1 MLTQTDRA
9 VIAVCGTTFLA
20 FVIDAWLGSFWML
33 YLNVLITAWLFNH
46 AIRQKDAYASE
57 LVRCIICGVAASVV
71 YILLDWKLTAELQGN
86 DKGRLIDYL
95 RPDLPWLPTAPLNL
109 LLTFLIAIIVMIY
122 LYHRLRSI
130 SGNAFIAAGVTSVVA
145 FIGITVFDQL
155 GSVRLWNWNYLIV
168 GSLPYIGSTPVF
180 IPTAFALTFLLS
192 PYYFYKR
199 QTVSGYAIVSGLR
212 CGIFMGV
219 MPLLCFWAFRF
230 IRI

>member
-1 MLTQTDRA
+1 MVTQTDRA

-57 LVRCIICGVAASVV
+57 LVRSIICGVVASVV
-71 YILLDWKLTAELQGN
+71 YILLDWKLSAELQGN

-122 LYHRLRSI
+122 LYHRLKSI
-130 SGNAFIAAGVTSVVA
+130 SGNAYIAAGVTSIVA

-168 GSLPYIGSTPVF
+168 GSLPYIGSIPVF
-180 IPTAFALTFLLS
+180 IPTAFFFAFLLS

-199 QTVSGYAIVSGLR
+199 QHAIVSGLR

-219 MPLLCFWAFRF
+219 MPLLSFWAFRYL
-230 IRI
+230 IT

>member
-1 MLTQTDRA
+1 MVTQTDRA

-20 FVIDAWLGSFWML
+20 FVIDAWRGSFWML
-33 YLNVLITAWLFNH
+33 FLNVLIAVVLFYY
-46 AIRQKDAYASE
+46 AIRQNDVYASE
-57 LVRCIICGVAASVV
+57 LVRSIICGVAASVI
-71 YILLDWKLTAELQGN
+71 YILLDWKLSTELQGV

-109 LLTFLIAIIVMIY
+109 LLTFLLVIILMIY

-130 SGNAFIAAGVTSVVA
+130 SGNVFIAAGVTSIVA
-145 FIGITVFDQL
+145 FIGVTVCDQL
-155 GSVRLWNWNYLIV
+155 GSKLLWNWNALIV
-168 GSLPYIGSTPVF
+168 EKLPYIGSTPAFV
-180 IPTAFALTFLLS
+180 PTAFALTFLLS

-199 QTVSGYAIVSGLR
+199 QYAIVSGLR

-230 IRI
+230 IKI